1 MEVRLFATLRPIVG
15 GPSVQ
20 LNAGPGDS
28 VRALLDELIAT
39 WPDLKRELFDA
50 GGQLHNNIHVFING
64 RDVRYLDGL
73 DMAIPE
79 DAQIRIF
86 PPVGGGA
93 LVKPPDASKPGP
105 QVHDYYGVPD
115 WLMVEYLEDLGGRQ
129 TSPFVMEADDWRA
142 VIRKAPQ
149 KGIGSLKVGGSTVT
163 FTGAPSALKEMFEK
177 LHWKTLRGGG

>member
-1 MEVRLFATLRPIVG
+1 MEVRVFATLRPIVG

-20 LNAGPGDS
+20 LDAGPGDS

-39 WPDLKRELFDA
+39 WPEMKRELFDA
-50 GGQLHNNIHVFING
+50 QGQLHNNIHVFING

-73 DMAIPE
+73 DMAIPA

-86 PPVGGGA
+86 PPVGGGSI
-93 LVKPPDASKPGP
+93 SKGPSAGKGGP

-115 WLMVEYLEDLGGRQ
+115 WLMVEYLEDLGARQ

-142 VIRKAPQ
+142 VIRKAKP
-149 KGIGSLKVGGSTVT
+149 KGIGSLRVGGSTVT
-163 FTGAPSALKEMFEK
+163 FTGDPTLLDEMFEQ

>member
-20 LNAGPGDS
+20 LDAGPGDS
-28 VRALLDELIAT
+28 VRSLLDELIAT

-50 GGQLHNNIHVFING
+50 EGQLHNNIHVFING

-79 DAQIRIF
+79 GAQIRIF
-86 PPVGGGA
+86 PPVGGGSIA
-93 LVKPPDASKPGP
+93 APPSAHGDGP

-115 WLMVEYLEDLGGRQ
+115 WLMVEYLTDMGATE
-129 TSPFVMEADDWRA
+129 TAPFELVADGWQA
-142 VIRKAPQ
+142 QIRKAVP

-163 FTGAPSALKEMFEK
+163 FTGDAAVLTAMFEK